1 MVSVVSKYTDLN
13 ILLALDAGLDL
24 LLVPGMGFDHQG
36 GRLGRGG
43 GSNSDFLLIFDSFI
57 V

>member
-1 MVSVVSKYTDLN
+1 MVSLVQKLIVLD

-24 LLVPGMGFDHQG
+24 LLVPGMGFDNQG

-43 GSNSDFLLIFDSFI
+43 GSNSVFLLNF
-57 V
+57 